1 MRRSLRDNI
10 VKTVFDDIGP
20 TSVAGTGLGDGG
32 DEVQRGRGAAA
43 AGPRRVLAGVL
54 GLGLDHVDGGDG
66 GGLGLLLVPALH
78 PLDGEVQAA
87 RGRAGGG
94 GVGRRGAERREV
106 EGARRPQRSVRQRPA
121 PAAR

>member
-1 MRRSLRDNI
+1 M
-10 VKTVFDDIGP
+10 KTVFDDIGP

-43 AGPRRVLAGVL
+43 ARPRRVLAGVL

-78 PLDGEVQAA
+78 PLDGEVEAA